1 MQPADVDEPA
11 ISARMRKA
19 DANVDPKKIAAV
31 LAAAKAEDVSGKI
44 GGSLIIGADQV
55 LALGDELLSKA
66 PSIEAAREALR
77 KLRGRTHELHSA
89 VAFAEKGKI
98 IWTHVG
104 TARLTMRDFSD
115 AFLDDYLLRAGDRV
129 GHSVGAYELEGLGVQ
144 LFDKIEGD
152 YFTVLGPAAAAGARR
167 AAPTWDHSEMKRAC
181 VIGWPIEHSR
191 SPLIHGYWLKQ
202 YGIDGAYTKEAV
214 RPEEVHG
221 FLRSLEAQG
230 FVGCNV
236 TVPHKETAYA
246 LADERDASARA
257 VQAANTLWVEGGKL
271 HAANTDTY
279 GYMTY
284 LDHTVP
290 DWKAHDGPVCVLG
303 AGGAARAIVHGF
315 LEAGSDE
322 VRVFNRTRE
331 RAEQVAEAFGPRVK
345 AFDWNNRSDGA
356 RDACVLVNTTGAGL
370 KGGGSLGMDF
380 AGFNEDCVVS
390 DIVYV
395 PLETQLLAQARA
407 ARTAHCGWPGYAAPS
422 SCARLREMVRRA
434 STGHRQVAR
443 HRRRQHRGSL
453 V

>member
-1 MQPADVDEPA
+1 
-11 ISARMRKA
+11 
-19 DANVDPKKIAAV
+19 
-31 LAAAKAEDVSGKI
+31 
-44 GGSLIIGADQV
+44 
-55 LALGDELLSKA
+55 
-66 PSIEAAREALR
+66 
-77 KLRGRTHELHSA
+77 
-89 VAFAEKGKI
+89 
-98 IWTHVG
+98 
-104 TARLTMRDFSD
+104 
-115 AFLDDYLLRAGDRV
+115 
-129 GHSVGAYELEGLGVQ
+129 
-144 LFDKIEGD
+144 
-152 YFTVLGPAAAAGARR
+152 
-167 AAPTWDHSEMKRAC
+167 MKRAC

-221 FLRSLEAQG
+221 FLRSLAAQG
-230 FVGCNV
+230 LVGCNV

-407 ARTAHCGWPGYAAPS
+407 HGLRTVDGLGMLLHQAVPGFEKWFSVRPQVTDK
-422 SCARLREMVRRA
+422 LRDIV
-434 STGHRQVAR
+434 VADIEGR
-443 HRRRQHRGSL
+443 KC
-453 V
+453 